1 MEISEIEEKV
11 KTIHRGAIFTV
22 IQEKDVQPKK
32 KFQGL
37 KIRKVSHIKGR
48 LVRYDHQS
56 DVIEMKKEGS
66 ESRPSKLIPIGKG
79 LFLDQEKKKIKFC
92 FCPSRLKNHK
102 GESKWFLD
110 EKEVDYDEIEPY
122 ITSRDKKKKTE
133 AKYYTLNSDNIKE
146 ILYGNRNNGKS
157 R

>member
-1 MEISEIEEKV
+1 MKISEIEEKV

-66 ESRPSKLIPIGKG
+66 ESKPSKLIPIGKG

-92 FCPSRLKNHK
+92 FCPSRLKNHNGK
-102 GESKWFLD
+102 SEWFLD
-110 EKEVDYDEIEPY
+110 GKKVDYKQIEEY

-146 ILYGNRNNGKS
+146 IVYGNRNNSKS

>member
-1 MEISEIEEKV
+1 MEISNIKEKV

-37 KIRKVSHIKGR
+37 KIKKVSRIKGR

-92 FCPSRLKNHK
+92 FCPSKLKNHRSK
-102 GESKWFLD
+102 SKWFLD
-110 EKEVDYDEIEPY
+110 EKEVDYEEIEEY
-122 ITSRDKKKKTE
+122 ITSRDKKKNSE
-133 AKYYTLNSDNIKE
+133 PKYYTLKSENIKE
-146 ILYGNRNNGKS
+146 IIYGNRNNNKP